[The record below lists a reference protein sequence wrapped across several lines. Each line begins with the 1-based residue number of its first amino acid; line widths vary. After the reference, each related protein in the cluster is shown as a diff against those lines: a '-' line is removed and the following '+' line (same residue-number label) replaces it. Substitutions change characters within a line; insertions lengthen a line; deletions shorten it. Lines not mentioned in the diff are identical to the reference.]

1 MNLRQKCIE
10 KHKPLCYNTKDYIV
24 GSEILT
30 DNIYSLGKKTVG
42 RFIYSDRFNTTY
54 ISFHFYLPLCND
66 TMTEDAL
73 LPYLLTSCC
82 EEYKTFTELNTRLLQ
97 LYGAELSCSV
107 SKSGDYLHTKIGLS
121 VINNSFAYD
130 NENVLHEGVK
140 LLTSLIFSPSVSKG
154 AFHTADLQR
163 EKRKTIERIE
173 SEINNKRSYA
183 RTRLIEML
191 FENEPYGR
199 FLYGTSQE
207 VEAISETSAY
217 KAWERMLKKSYIH
230 INVVGKELPNGLFD
244 LVKSEIAKTDRT
256 AISNVSASAPLLP
269 KDKPL
274 VKTEHMDITQG
285 KLVMGFSSEVY
296 GTLQKAL
303 PLMLFSDIFGGG
315 PYSRLFSNVREK
327 LSLCYYCSSQQRRSK
342 GFLMVDSGV
351 EADKA
356 EEAEQAILKELQD
369 IQSGIVEESR
379 LSASKKSVIDSLAS
393 YYDSPNAL
401 DMWYTR
407 DIGANDSLTPDD
419 AIAMIEDITA
429 EDIVKTARG
438 IKLHSVYKLMPSKEV
453 ES

>member
-1 MNLRQKCIE
+1 M
-10 KHKPLCYNTKDYIV
+10 LCYNTKDYIR
-24 GSEILT
+24 GSVILT
-30 DNIYSLGKKTVG
+30 DNIYSLGEKAVG
-42 RFIYSDRFNTTY
+42 RFICSDRFNTTF
-54 ISFHFYLPLCND
+54 ISFHFYLPLCSD

-121 VINNSFAYD
+121 VINNGFAYD
-130 NENVLHEGVK
+130 NENVLEEGVK
-140 LLTSLIFSPSVSKG
+140 LLTSLIFSPSVSDG
-154 AFHTADLQR
+154 AFYTADLQR
-163 EKRKTIERIE
+163 EKRKTVERIE
-173 SEINNKRSYA
+173 SEINNKRSFA
-183 RTRLIEML
+183 RTRLTEML
-191 FENEPYGR
+191 FANEPYGR
-199 FLYGTSQE
+199 FLYGTCEE
-207 VEAISETSAY
+207 VEAITEKSAY
-217 KAWERMLKKSYIH
+217 KAWERLLQKAYIH

-244 LVKSEIAKTDRT
+244 IVKNEIGKMDRT
-256 AISNVSASAPLLP
+256 TISDVAASLPLLP
-269 KDKPL
+269 KDEPSL
-274 VKTEHMDITQG
+274 KTEYMDVTQG

-296 GTLQKAL
+296 GTLQEAL

-356 EEAEQAILKELQD
+356 EEAEQAILNELQA
-369 IQSGIVEESR
+369 IQNGTVEENR
-379 LSASKKSVIDSLAS
+379 LSSSKKSVIDSLAS

-407 DIGANDSLTPDD
+407 DIGTNDSLTPDD
-419 AIAMIEDITA
+419 AISMIEGITA
-429 EDIVKTARG
+429 EDIVKTAQG

-453 ES
+453 EA